1 MEALEDIPEI
11 EQPLLTEKG
20 PAKLQKTDIFRKIMW
35 FGYDDENSWH
45 PLQIDRVNR
54 IIKLNKEGKKP
65 ATLLEDTLI
74 DTKEAALNSD
84 LEAMDK
90 KYATHGKKKKK
101 KKKKKKRGNKPN
113 DQQ

>member
-11 EQPLLTEKG
+11 EHPLLTEKG
-20 PAKLQKTDIFRKIMW
+20 QAKLQKTDIFRKIMW
-35 FGYDDENSWH
+35 FGYDDENTWH

-54 IIKLNKEGKKP
+54 IINLNKEGKKP
-65 ATLLEDTLI
+65 ATLLEDTLL

-90 KYATHGKKKKK
+90 KYASHRKKK
-101 KKKKKKRGNKPN
+101 KKKKKKRKNRGNKPN
-113 DQQ
+113 DQ